1 MPWFCWMILG
11 ALCNYIV
18 MVVLSVLIR
27 FNQKQKDEEEDND
40 MILYTDVYFFI
51 FAQKGDQIQ
60 IIWDISQ
67 YEEKNIIAVQVT
79 YDEQVINML
88 PEEMREGFRSDGECS
103 CAVLPQATIWR
114 QGDTF
119 GWFME

>member
-11 ALCNYIV
+11 ALSNYII
-18 MVVLSVLIR
+18 MVILSVLIR
-27 FNQKQKDEEEDND
+27 FNQEQKDDND
-40 MILYTDVYFFI
+40 MILYTDVWFFI
-51 FAQKGDQIQ
+51 FAQKGDQVQ

-67 YEEKNIIAVQVT
+67 YEEKNIIAAQIT

-88 PEEMREGFRSDGECS
+88 PKEMRESFRSDGECS